1 RFPVE
6 ARDARRSHPG
16 GGAVRERGGAPR
28 AAARRGGAASLGA
41 AAARVRAAA
50 GGTLTPS
57 DAGDRRAG
65 DLAAGGSRGAV
76 GRGEGPYFLTVVS
89 PDVRGFAIVCVV
101 VVGSTAG
108 ASTES
113 TRTRM
118 AVMLSNPPC
127 RLASAISVSTSS
139 WGIRSGDSISDSW

>member
-1 RFPVE
+1 GAGSGGASGGAVGARRGARHRRAVPRFPVE

-16 GGAVRERGGAPR
+16 GGAVGERGGAPR

-50 GGTLTPS
+50 GGTLTPR

-76 GRGEGPYFLTVVS
+76 GRGEGHFLLKIVLCVVTV
-89 PDVRGFAIVCVV
+89 FYIVCVLY
-101 VVGSTAG
+101 
-108 ASTES
+108 
-113 TRTRM
+113 
-118 AVMLSNPPC
+118 VM
-127 RLASAISVSTSS
+127 
-139 WGIRSGDSISDSW
+139 SIVDHAQG